1 MEVKRIVQNPAE
13 RADDE
18 NLMANAKKQDMEI
31 EKQKVLIQYLAE
43 MTDVYIPEEE
53 EDEENVQYIDET
65 EENV

>member
-1 MEVKRIVQNPAE
+1 MEVNRIVQNPAE

-18 NLMANAKKQDMEI
+18 NLRANAKKQDMEI